1 LVGFLQLA
9 GWRGDASYFASAQ
22 GLAMSISARDIHEL
36 NIRHY
41 RKLLETETDPG
52 RRQTITLLL
61 RKEEASLAKLDRS
74 VSRRSPSPSRA
85 NRASETD

>member
-1 LVGFLQLA
+1 
-9 GWRGDASYFASAQ
+9 
-22 GLAMSISARDIHEL
+22 MSISAREIHEL

-52 RRQTITLLL
+52 RRQTITFLL
-61 RKEEASLAKLDRS
+61 RREEISLARLDRS
-74 VSRRSPSPSRA
+74 ISCRSPSPPPA